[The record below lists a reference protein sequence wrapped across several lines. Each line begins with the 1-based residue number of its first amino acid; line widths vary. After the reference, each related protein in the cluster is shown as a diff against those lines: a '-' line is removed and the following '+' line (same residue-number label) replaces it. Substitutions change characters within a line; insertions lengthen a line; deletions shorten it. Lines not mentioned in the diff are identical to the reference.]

1 MSKQTLFAA
10 TMLIALLAS
19 FSPGSVVMP
28 TTAHA
33 AVNLTQYVNPL
44 MGTKDTTKNT
54 GENPSNGAHGARM
67 PSAQVPFGMIQ
78 WGPDTNTSD
87 TAISYDYDNTTLRGF
102 SLIKGEYMEYW
113 SPFLPYV
120 GSVSNSP
127 GTNASAY

>member
-44 MGTKDTTKNT
+44 MGTRTPQRTLVKTRLM
-54 GENPSNGAHGARM
+54 ALMAR
-67 PSAQVPFGMIQ
+67 ACRVRKYLL
-78 WGPDTNTSD
+78 
-87 TAISYDYDNTTLRGF
+87 A
-102 SLIKGEYMEYW
+102 
-113 SPFLPYV
+113 
-120 GSVSNSP
+120 
-127 GTNASAY
+127 